1 MAKIYSIINQKGGV
15 GKTTTTI
22 NLGTAMAA
30 CGANVLIIDMDPQGN
45 LSTGMG
51 VEKVKRE
58 KGVYNI
64 LIDNLSINDA
74 VIKTEI
80 PNLNLIPSN
89 DDLLGIDIELSNE
102 SDRVMRLKK
111 ALEDLNSY
119 DYILLDCPPSLSL
132 LTLNALVASTG
143 ALVPL
148 QAEFYAL
155 EGLSQLLKTI
165 EDIKNSV
172 NHDLMLEG
180 VIITMFDGR
189 NNLSNQ
195 VEQDVRSYLG
205 TEVFTTKIP
214 RNIRLSEAPS
224 HGLPALIYDH
234 KCSGS
239 AAYINLAR
247 EVLNKSGWVIEKKRK
262 KD

>member
-1 MAKIYSIINQKGGV
+1 MSMAKIYSIINQKGGV

-74 VIKTEI
+74 VVKTEI

-89 DDLLGIDIELSNE
+89 DDLLGIDIELSND

-111 ALEDLNSY
+111 ALENLNSY

-205 TEVFTTKIP
+205 AEVFTTKIP

-239 AAYINLAR
+239 TAYINLAR
-247 EVLNKSGWVIEKKRK
+247 EVLNKSGWVIE
-262 KD
+262 

>member
-74 VIKTEI
+74 VIKTKI

-165 EDIKNSV
+165 EGIKNSV

-247 EVLNKSGWVIEKKRK
+247 EVLNKSGWVIE
-262 KD
+262 

>member
-1 MAKIYSIINQKGGV
+1 MTKIYSIINQKGGV

-58 KGVYNI
+58 KGIYNI

-165 EDIKNSV
+165 EGIKNSV

-247 EVLNKSGWVIEKKRK
+247 EVLNKSGWVIE
-262 KD
+262 

>member
-1 MAKIYSIINQKGGV
+1 MVKTYSIINQKGGV

-51 VEKVKRE
+51 VEKVKRD

-74 VIKTEI
+74 VVKTEI

-89 DDLLGIDIELSNE
+89 DDLLGFDIELSNE

-111 ALEDLNSY
+111 ALENINSY

-165 EDIKNSV
+165 EVIKNSV
-172 NHDLMLEG
+172 NQNLMLEG

-205 TEVFTTKIP
+205 TEVFATKIP

-239 AAYINLAR
+239 TAYINLAR
-247 EVLNKSGWVIEKKRK
+247 EVLNKSGWVIE
-262 KD
+262 

>member
-89 DDLLGIDIELSNE
+89 EDLLGIDIELSNE

-247 EVLNKSGWVIEKKRK
+247 EVLNKSGWVIK
-262 KD
+262 

>member
-111 ALEDLNSY
+111 ALGDLNSY

-247 EVLNKSGWVIEKKRK
+247 EVLNKSGWVIE
-262 KD
+262 

>member
-89 DDLLGIDIELSNE
+89 EDLLGIDIELSNE

-247 EVLNKSGWVIEKKRK
+247 EVLNKSGWVIE
-262 KD
+262 

>member
-64 LIDNLSINDA
+64 LIDNLSISDA

-165 EDIKNSV
+165 EGIKNSV

-247 EVLNKSGWVIEKKRK
+247 EVLNKSGWVIE
-262 KD
+262 

>member
-1 MAKIYSIINQKGGV
+1 MTKIYSIINQKGGV

-51 VEKVKRE
+51 VEKGKRE

-89 DDLLGIDIELSNE
+89 EDLLGIDIELSNE

-165 EDIKNSV
+165 EGIKNSV

-247 EVLNKSGWVIEKKRK
+247 EVLNKSGWVIE
-262 KD
+262 

>member
-1 MAKIYSIINQKGGV
+1 MVKIYSIINQKGGV

-89 DDLLGIDIELSNE
+89 EDLLGIDIELSNE

-165 EDIKNSV
+165 EGIKNSV

-247 EVLNKSGWVIEKKRK
+247 EVLNKSGWVIK
-262 KD
+262 

>member
-89 DDLLGIDIELSNE
+89 EDLLGIDIELSNE

-172 NHDLMLEG
+172 NHNLMLEG

-205 TEVFTTKIP
+205 TEVFSTKIP

-247 EVLNKSGWVIEKKRK
+247 EVLNKSGWVIE
-262 KD
+262 

>member
-58 KGVYNI
+58 KGIYNI

-89 DDLLGIDIELSNE
+89 EDLLGIDIELSNE

-165 EDIKNSV
+165 EGIKNSV

-247 EVLNKSGWVIEKKRK
+247 EVLNKSGWVIE
-262 KD
+262 

>member
-51 VEKVKRE
+51 VEKGKRE

-89 DDLLGIDIELSNE
+89 EDLLGIDIELSNE

-247 EVLNKSGWVIEKKRK
+247 EVLNKSGWVIE
-262 KD
+262 

>member
-64 LIDNLSINDA
+64 LIDNLSINVA

-89 DDLLGIDIELSNE
+89 EDLLGIDIELSNE

-172 NHDLMLEG
+172 NHNLMLEG

-247 EVLNKSGWVIEKKRK
+247 EVLNKSGWVIE
-262 KD
+262 

>member
-1 MAKIYSIINQKGGV
+1 MVKTYSIINQKGGV

-51 VEKVKRE
+51 VEKVKRD

-74 VIKTEI
+74 VVKTEI

-89 DDLLGIDIELSNE
+89 DDLLGFDIELSNE

-111 ALEDLNSY
+111 ALEDLKSY

-165 EDIKNSV
+165 EEIKNSV
-172 NHDLMLEG
+172 NQNLMLEG

-205 TEVFTTKIP
+205 TEVFATKIP

-239 AAYINLAR
+239 TAYINLAR
-247 EVLNKSGWVIEKKRK
+247 EVLNKSGWVIE
-262 KD
+262 

>member
-1 MAKIYSIINQKGGV
+1 MQKIYSIINQKGGV

-30 CGANVLIIDMDPQGN
+30 CGARVLLIDMDPQGN

-51 VEKVKRE
+51 VEEKERKR
-58 KGVYNI
+58 GIYDV
-64 LIDNLSINDA
+64 LINTHSIHDTIITTDIRNL
-74 VIKTEI
+74 E
-80 PNLNLIPSN
+80 LIPSN
-89 DDLLGIDIELSNE
+89 EDLLGVDIEF
-102 SDRVMRLKK
+102 SDKPDRAIKLKT
-111 ALEDLNSY
+111 AISPLNNY
-119 DYILLDCPPSLSL
+119 DFILLDCPPSLNI
-132 LTLNALVASTG
+132 LTLNALVASQG

-165 EDIKNSV
+165 KEIKQTIN
-172 NHDLMLEG
+172 NNLDLEG

-195 VEQDVRSYLG
+195 VERDVRSYLG
-205 TEVFTTKIP
+205 ENVFSTKIP

-224 HGLPALIYDH
+224 YGLPALIYDH
-234 KCSGS
+234 KCAGS
-239 AAYINLAR
+239 EAYINLAR
-247 EVLNKSGWVIEKKRK
+247 EVLNKAGWEIK
-262 KD
+262 

>member
-1 MAKIYSIINQKGGV
+1 MTKIYSIINQKGGV

-89 DDLLGIDIELSNE
+89 EDLLGIDIELSNE

-165 EDIKNSV
+165 EGIKNSV

-247 EVLNKSGWVIEKKRK
+247 EVLNKSGWVIE
-262 KD
+262 

>member
-111 ALEDLNSY
+111 ALGDLNSY

-165 EDIKNSV
+165 EGIKNSV

-247 EVLNKSGWVIEKKRK
+247 EVLNKSGWVIE
-262 KD
+262 

>member
-1 MAKIYSIINQKGGV
+1 MIMAKIYSIINQKGGV

-89 DDLLGIDIELSNE
+89 EDLLGIDIELSNE

-247 EVLNKSGWVIEKKRK
+247 EVLNKSGWVIE
-262 KD
+262 

>member
-89 DDLLGIDIELSNE
+89 EDLLGIDIELSNE
-102 SDRVMRLKK
+102 IDRVMMLKK
-111 ALEDLNSY
+111 AQEDLN
-119 DYILLDCPPSLSL
+119 
-132 LTLNALVASTG
+132 
-143 ALVPL
+143 
-148 QAEFYAL
+148 
-155 EGLSQLLKTI
+155 
-165 EDIKNSV
+165 
-172 NHDLMLEG
+172 
-180 VIITMFDGR
+180 
-189 NNLSNQ
+189 
-195 VEQDVRSYLG
+195 
-205 TEVFTTKIP
+205 
-214 RNIRLSEAPS
+214 
-224 HGLPALIYDH
+224 
-234 KCSGS
+234 
-239 AAYINLAR
+239 
-247 EVLNKSGWVIEKKRK
+247 
-262 KD
+262 

>member
-102 SDRVMRLKK
+102 GDRVMRLKK

-247 EVLNKSGWVIEKKRK
+247 EVLNKSGWVIE
-262 KD
+262 

>member
-1 MAKIYSIINQKGGV
+1 MTKIYSIINQKGGV

-51 VEKVKRE
+51 VEKAKRE

-247 EVLNKSGWVIEKKRK
+247 EVLNKSGWVIE
-262 KD
+262 

>member
-119 DYILLDCPPSLSL
+119 DYILLDCPPSLRL

-247 EVLNKSGWVIEKKRK
+247 EVLNKSGWVIE
-262 KD
+262 

>member
-1 MAKIYSIINQKGGV
+1 
-15 GKTTTTI
+15 
-22 NLGTAMAA
+22 MAA

-89 DDLLGIDIELSNE
+89 EDLLGIDIELSNE

-247 EVLNKSGWVIEKKRK
+247 EVLNKSGWVIE
-262 KD
+262 

>member
-1 MAKIYSIINQKGGV
+1 VIMAKIYSIINQKGGV

-165 EDIKNSV
+165 EGIKNSV

-247 EVLNKSGWVIEKKRK
+247 EVLNKSGWVIE
-262 KD
+262 

>member
-1 MAKIYSIINQKGGV
+1 
-15 GKTTTTI
+15 
-22 NLGTAMAA
+22 MAA

-89 DDLLGIDIELSNE
+89 EDLLGIDIELSNE

-172 NHDLMLEG
+172 NHNLMLEG

-247 EVLNKSGWVIEKKRK
+247 EVLNKSGWVIE
-262 KD
+262 

>member
-89 DDLLGIDIELSNE
+89 EDLLGIDIELSNE
-102 SDRVMRLKK
+102 RDRVMRLKK

-165 EDIKNSV
+165 EGIKNSV

-214 RNIRLSEAPS
+214 RKIRLSEAPS

-247 EVLNKSGWVIEKKRK
+247 EVLNKSGWVIE
-262 KD
+262 

>member
-89 DDLLGIDIELSNE
+89 EDLLGIDIELSNE

-205 TEVFTTKIP
+205 AEVFTTKIP

-247 EVLNKSGWVIEKKRK
+247 EVLNKSGWVIE
-262 KD
+262 

>member
-111 ALEDLNSY
+111 ALVDLNSY

-172 NHDLMLEG
+172 NHNLMLEG

-247 EVLNKSGWVIEKKRK
+247 EVLNKSGWVIE
-262 KD
+262 

>member
-102 SDRVMRLKK
+102 GDRVMRLKK

-172 NHDLMLEG
+172 NHNLMLEG

-247 EVLNKSGWVIEKKRK
+247 EVLNKSGWVIE
-262 KD
+262 

>member
-1 MAKIYSIINQKGGV
+1 MTKIYSIINQKGGV

-89 DDLLGIDIELSNE
+89 EDLLGIDIELSNE

-180 VIITMFDGR
+180 VIITMFDGG

-247 EVLNKSGWVIEKKRK
+247 EVLNKSGWVIE
-262 KD
+262 